1 MGFRVRTPASEVL
14 CKGEPR
20 AVPCLPGLLL
30 SALLAH
36 PSPQKLSRPDS
47 RLRWLDS
54 ALWSSCAGYPEVNC
68 SKQAL
73 AQVCAVC
80 SPFWRV
86 NECYR
91 DVLPTTDSHSR
102 EDRRVWQRH
111 NFRSGRLCGVI
122 PYPWPPV
129 LGRVCRPPYAGVL
142 KEETVFP
149 ECSRRIRAI
158 RGTDRQSPL

>member
-54 ALWSSCAGYPEVNC
+54 ALWSSCAGKPEVNC
-68 SKQAL
+68 SKQAWL
-73 AQVCAVC
+73 LKNSNFPKTSSNVEIENVC
-80 SPFWRV
+80 P
-86 NECYR
+86 N
-91 DVLPTTDSHSR
+91 R
-102 EDRRVWQRH
+102 E
-111 NFRSGRLCGVI
+111 NRS
-122 PYPWPPV
+122 
-129 LGRVCRPPYAGVL
+129 
-142 KEETVFP
+142 
-149 ECSRRIRAI
+149 
-158 RGTDRQSPL
+158 